1 MHPLFHPLYI
11 EYCTYFNGNRDYFE
25 CHEVLE
31 DYWKQVA
38 PGEKEHPLVG
48 YIQIATGMYHWRRGN
63 LRGASKMLANG
74 YQILSTTTKTIFIE
88 KINRE
93 ALLYDVQNAIN
104 AIQLGASFEAFEIE
118 ITDEELSK
126 AVAESFSDMPNLEA
140 DFIRNK
146 HLLRDRTEV
155 LEAREKSIETKKQLR
170 E

>member
-38 PGEKEHPLVG
+38 TGEKEHPLVG

-74 YQILSTTTKTIFIE
+74 YRILSTTTKTIFIE
-88 KINRE
+88 KINLE